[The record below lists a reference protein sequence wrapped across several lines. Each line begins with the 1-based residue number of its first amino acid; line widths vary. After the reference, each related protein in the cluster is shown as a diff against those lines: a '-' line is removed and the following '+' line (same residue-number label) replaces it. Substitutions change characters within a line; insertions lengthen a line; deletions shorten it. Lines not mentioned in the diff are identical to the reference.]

1 MAVNSTSEFLYSHLS
16 SGLPPL
22 LLTHL
27 RTKNY
32 LNEWNRLKSW
42 ALLLVL
48 LFCLI
53 FISFWGFYKLC
64 HHVHSLPTP
73 LWFNPLPYP
82 LDFLSLSLFS
92 SIKSNLYYPYTIGNM
107 AFHWQLVGSPRTTLF
122 KENQLFTHSYQ
133 LPIAPQLEVEFHVPP
148 LFSMLRFCVF
158 SIFSR
163 SWACCHNCCELICT
177 CATSLLCPEN
187 TLFPVAG
194 KNFAS

>member
-1 MAVNSTSEFLYSHLS
+1 MFTLCQLLYGSTLFPIHLTFYFFLFFHLS
-16 SGLPPL
+16 SPIC
-22 LLTHL
+22 TIQM
-27 RTKNY
+27 Y
-32 LNEWNRLKSW
+32 
-42 ALLLVL
+42 
-48 LFCLI
+48 
-53 FISFWGFYKLC
+53 
-64 HHVHSLPTP
+64 
-73 LWFNPLPYP
+73 
-82 LDFLSLSLFS
+82 
-92 SIKSNLYYPYTIGNM
+92 IGNM
-107 AFHWQLVGSPRTTLF
+107 AFHWQSVGLPRTTLF

-133 LPIAPQLEVEFHVPP
+133 LPIAPQLGVEFHVPP